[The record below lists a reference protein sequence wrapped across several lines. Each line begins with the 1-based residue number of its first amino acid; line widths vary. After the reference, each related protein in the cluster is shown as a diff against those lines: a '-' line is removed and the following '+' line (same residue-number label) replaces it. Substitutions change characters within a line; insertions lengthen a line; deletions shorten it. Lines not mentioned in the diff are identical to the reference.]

1 MILPPTNN
9 QFHYKFF
16 SHSQMKKKLRECF
29 FFQFQFNTQRPNAR
43 PQPSVSRLRSL
54 SCWTSSPLKLNTI
67 IIESRERFM
76 HSPQLDIGNRA
87 SRDNCV
93 QLNSSILVTLRSIII
108 APVWWSWTG
117 RELTWWNF
125 LVVSIPSPHTQHIA
139 ELSWNVPMRQL
150 YVWMWKCNLRFL
162 WKKEKKKNIRVWKL
176 NRCRAHCCP
185 HLCCKGTLELTNER
199 AARA

>member
-1 MILPPTNN
+1 M
-9 QFHYKFF
+9 
-16 SHSQMKKKLRECF
+16 F

-125 LVVSIPSPHTQHIA
+125 LVVSIPSSHTQHIA

-162 WKKEKKKNIRVWKL
+162 WKKEKKKIFVYGNWIAVARIVARICVVKEHSSWQMKEPL
-176 NRCRAHCCP
+176 AHKQKNKCISS
-185 HLCCKGTLELTNER
+185 HS
-199 AARA
+199 